1 MRQVRAASI
10 VPLVRNLGLFFSII
24 LLIFTAVIAGQFP
37 TAEEPYITALSS
49 KYYYEKGRDL
59 VQGLSQN
66 VTDET
71 LQTLLRAELPAL
83 AVTNAGEPAAAQRG
97 KSLLRISLNTLS
109 GVRLD
114 DPLTYLKSEI
124 PMMEVTPATADTYDE
139 TGPDEIL
146 EDPADGQLPGDSA
159 PETDGAAGVVLP
171 VENRVQSDTPLI
183 ALYNTHTS
191 ETFELTDGLAHLK
204 GKAGGIALVT
214 GEIKKVIEEEYGIP
228 VVYSDKLHDTSFNK
242 SYAESE
248 KTVKQLLEG
257 NPDLEML
264 FDIHRD
270 GAVTREQS
278 LVTIHGQQVARI
290 LIIVGTDARADHPG
304 WRENLDFARKIAA
317 KMDNMYPGL
326 SRGITTK
333 EGRYHQQYSPRA
345 LLVEIG
351 SAKNATDEAIA
362 SGRLFANVVVAVLND
377 MANPENKISE

>member
-1 MRQVRAASI
+1 MRQVKAGSI
-10 VPLVRNLGLFFSII
+10 VPLVRNLGLFFSAI

-66 VTDET
+66 INNET
-71 LQTLLRAELPAL
+71 LQILLRAELPVL
-83 AVTNAGEPAAAQRG
+83 AVTDSGEPAAEQR
-97 KSLLRISLNTLS
+97 KKRLLRISLNTLS

-139 TGPDEIL
+139 TGPDEVL
-146 EDPADGQLPGDSA
+146 EDPGAGQPPEGSA
-159 PETDGAAGVVLP
+159 PETGDNAGVVLP
-171 VENRVQSDTPLI
+171 VENRVKSDTPLI

-214 GEIKKVIEEEYGIP
+214 GEIKKVIEEDYGIP
-228 VVYSDKLHDTSFNK
+228 VVYSDKIHDTSFNK

-257 NPDLEML
+257 NPGLEML

-278 LVTIHGQQVARI
+278 VVTIHGQQVARI

-304 WRENLDFARKIAA
+304 WRENLEFAREIAA
-317 KMDNMYPGL
+317 KMDAMYPGL

-333 EGRYHQQYSPRA
+333 EGRYHQQYSPKA

-351 SAKNATDEAIA
+351 SAKNATDEAVA

-377 MANPENKISE
+377 MAQSGE

>member
-1 MRQVRAASI
+1 MRQVKAGSI
-10 VPLVRNLGLFFSII
+10 VPLLRNLGLFFSAI

-59 VQGLSQN
+59 VQDLSQN
-66 VTDET
+66 INNET
-71 LQTLLRAELPAL
+71 LQILLRAELPVL
-83 AVTNAGEPAAAQRG
+83 AVTDSGEPAAEQR
-97 KSLLRISLNTLS
+97 KKRLLRISLNTLS

-114 DPLTYLKSEI
+114 DPMTYLKSEI

-139 TGPDEIL
+139 TGPDEVL
-146 EDPADGQLPGDSA
+146 ENPGAGQLPEDSA
-159 PETDGAAGVVLP
+159 PETGGTAGVVLP
-171 VENRVQSDTPLI
+171 EENRVKSDTPLI

-214 GEIKKVIEEEYGIP
+214 GEIKKVIEEDYGIP
-228 VVYSDKLHDTSFNK
+228 VVYSGKLHDTSFNK

-257 NPDLEML
+257 NPGLEIL

-304 WRENLDFARKIAA
+304 WRENLEFAREIAA
-317 KMDNMYPGL
+317 KMDAMYPGL

-333 EGRYHQQYSPRA
+333 EGRYHQQYSPKA

-351 SAKNATDEAIA
+351 SAKNATDEAVA

-377 MANPENKISE
+377 MAQSGE

>member
-1 MRQVRAASI
+1 MRQVKADSI
-10 VPLVRNLGLFFSII
+10 VPLVRNLGLFFFAI
-24 LLIFTAVIAGQFP
+24 LVIFTAVIAGQFP
-37 TAEEPYITALSS
+37 AAEGPYITALSS
-49 KYYYEKGRDL
+49 KYYYEKGRNL

-66 VTDET
+66 VGNET
-71 LQTLLRAELPAL
+71 LKTLLRAELPVL
-83 AVTNAGEPAAAQRG
+83 AASDSGQPAAVQRR

-109 GVRLD
+109 GVKLD

-139 TGPDEIL
+139 TGPDEVL
-146 EDPADGQLPGDSA
+146 EDPGEGQLPAGSSQ
-159 PETDGAAGVVLP
+159 ETEGAAGSALP
-171 VENRVQSDTPLI
+171 VENRVKSDTPLI

-214 GEIKKVIEEEYGIP
+214 GEIKKAIEEDYGIP

-257 NPDLEML
+257 NPGLEMV

-290 LIIVGTDARADHPG
+290 LIIVGTDARADHPH
-304 WRENLDFARKIAA
+304 WQENLEFAREIAA
-317 KMDNMYPGL
+317 KMDAMYPGL

-351 SAKNATDEAIA
+351 SAKNATDEAVA

-377 MANPENKISE
+377 MAQAAEETSE